1 MHENTNEKNYENG
14 HFLRSEFKNNQLQ
27 IRFTDFFLKKEVG
40 GCLSSTDKWWLLS
53 SHRLLPWT

>member
-1 MHENTNEKNYENG
+1 MKKTMKTDT
-14 HFLRSEFKNNQLQ
+14 FKNNQPQ

-40 GCLSSTDKWWLLS
+40 GCLSFTDKWWLLS